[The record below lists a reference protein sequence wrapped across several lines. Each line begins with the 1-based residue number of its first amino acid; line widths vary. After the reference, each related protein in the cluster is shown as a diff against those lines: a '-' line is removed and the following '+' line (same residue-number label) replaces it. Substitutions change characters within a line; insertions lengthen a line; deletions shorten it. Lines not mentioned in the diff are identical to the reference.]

1 MQARSKERA
10 ERILDAAAHVF
21 AEAGF
26 DAATTE
32 AIAERAETSIGS
44 VYQFFPNKD
53 ALFDAIAS
61 RYFERSRA
69 LFERLM
75 AEASATSWERLL
87 DDGID
92 AFAAWG
98 RDDKDFRAVWI
109 NWHRAGSFV
118 ETGQAIN
125 REFARGIEQVL
136 AAQARK
142 LPRGKRALVA
152 TIVIETISGMLF
164 LAAREPDMSTKG
176 VEEAK
181 LLLRRYIEAYT
192 G

>member
-75 AEASATSWERLL
+75 AEAAATSWERLL

-98 RDDKDFRAVWI
+98 RDDRDFRAVWI
-109 NWHRAGSFV
+109 NWHRSGSFV

-125 REFARGIEQVL
+125 REFARRVEQVL
-136 AAQARK
+136 AAQAKK
-142 LPRGKRALVA
+142 LPRSKRGLVA
-152 TIVIETISGMLF
+152 TIVVETISGMLF
-164 LAAREPDMSTKG
+164 LAAREPALSKKVVAET
-176 VEEAK
+176 K
-181 LLLRRYIEAYT
+181 LLLRGYVSTYA

>member
-75 AEASATSWERLL
+75 AEASATSWRRPRWAIGPGQTKSALASPS
-87 DDGID
+87 I
-92 AFAAWG
+92 
-98 RDDKDFRAVWI
+98 
-109 NWHRAGSFV
+109 AG
-118 ETGQAIN
+118 
-125 REFARGIEQVL
+125 ARQ
-136 AAQARK
+136 
-142 LPRGKRALVA
+142 
-152 TIVIETISGMLF
+152 
-164 LAAREPDMSTKG
+164 REPAQPG
-176 VEEAK
+176 AGI
-181 LLLRRYIEAYT
+181 RPAA
-192 G
+192 